1 MYLKTWSYIP
11 SELALLQQPQGHNP
25 HQFLPYELTNH
36 RKTQLSVLLKE
47 GKNRG
52 VIPAT
57 G

>member
-25 HQFLPYELTNH
+25 HQPLPYELTNH